1 MRKRYW
7 IASAVL
13 VTVGGIA
20 AWGYYSHA
28 DGFLSKASAGN
39 DIESP
44 ALTDKQNKV
53 HFDFKSAGII
63 SDYKRCDWTRIQL
76 NKAEPG
82 LGDKHFKCEELRSY
96 EEPVD
101 RLKAATR
108 QGLVQDCEQAIKAAL
123 WDPGSYVF
131 VDHLY
136 VANEINGVDVRLTYL
151 ENDGYG
157 GRDQW
162 QTTCSY
168 QLRPTSTTVG
178 VTHSN

>member
-1 MRKRYW
+1 MRRRYW
-7 IASAVL
+7 IPSAVL

-20 AWGYYSHA
+20 ARGYYSHA
-28 DGFLSKASAGN
+28 DAFLSKASAGN

-44 ALTDKQNKV
+44 ALTDKQDKV

-82 LGDKHFKCEELRSY
+82 IGDKHFKCEELKAY
-96 EEPVD
+96 VEPAE
-101 RLKAATR
+101 RLEAASR
-108 QGLVQDCEQAIKAAL
+108 QGLVQNCEQAIKAAL

-151 ENDGYG
+151 ENDGFG

-168 QLRPTSTTVG
+168 QL
-178 VTHSN
+178 

>member
-1 MRKRYW
+1 MRRRYW
-7 IASAVL
+7 IPSAVL

-20 AWGYYSHA
+20 ARGYYSHA
-28 DGFLSKASAGN
+28 DAFLSKASAGN

-44 ALTDKQNKV
+44 ALTDKQDKV

-157 GRDQW
+157 GHDQW

-168 QLRPTSTTVG
+168 HL
-178 VTHSN
+178 

>member
-1 MRKRYW
+1 MRRRHW
-7 IASAVL
+7 IPLALL
-13 VTVGGIA
+13 VVAGGLGALANYIPVDA
-20 AWGYYSHA
+20 
-28 DGFLSKASAGN
+28 FLSTKSA
-39 DIESP
+39 DSDVSS
-44 ALTDKQNKV
+44 ALTDKQDKA

-63 SDYKRCDWTRIQL
+63 SDFKRCDLTRVQL

-82 LGDKHFKCEELRSY
+82 IGDKHFKCEELKAY
-96 EEPVD
+96 VEPAE
-101 RLKAATR
+101 RLEAASR
-108 QGLVQDCEQAIKAAL
+108 QRLVQNCEQAIKAAL

-151 ENDGYG
+151 ENDGFG

-168 QLRPTSTTVG
+168 QL
-178 VTHSN
+178 

>member
-1 MRKRYW
+1 MRRRHW
-7 IASAVL
+7 IPSALL
-13 VTVGGIA
+13 VTVGGLGA
-20 AWGYYSHA
+20 RGYYSHVDA
-28 DGFLSKASAGN
+28 FLPTESAGN
-39 DIESP
+39 DVASS
-44 ALTDKQNKV
+44 AVTAKRGNT

-63 SDYKRCDWTRIQL
+63 SDFKRCHWTRAQL

-82 LGDKHFKCEELRSY
+82 TGDVHFKCEELKSY
-96 EEPVD
+96 VEPVE
-101 RLKAATR
+101 RLKAASR
-108 QGLVQDCEQAIKAAL
+108 QGLVQNCERAIKSSL

-131 VDHLY
+131 VDHMY

-168 QLRPTSTTVG
+168 QL
-178 VTHSN
+178 

>member
-1 MRKRYW
+1 MRRRHC
-7 IASAVL
+7 IPSALL
-13 VTVGGIA
+13 VTVGGLGA
-20 AWGYYSHA
+20 RGYYSHA
-28 DGFLSKASAGN
+28 DAFLPTESAGN
-39 DIESP
+39 DVASS
-44 ALTDKQNKV
+44 AVTAKRGNT

-63 SDYKRCDWTRIQL
+63 SDFKRCHWTRAQL

-82 LGDKHFKCEELRSY
+82 TGDVHFKCEELKSY
-96 EEPVD
+96 VEPVE
-101 RLKAATR
+101 RLKAASR
-108 QGLVQDCEQAIKAAL
+108 QGLVQNCERAIKSSL

-131 VDHLY
+131 VDHMY

-168 QLRPTSTTVG
+168 QL
-178 VTHSN
+178 

>member
-1 MRKRYW
+1 MRRRHW
-7 IASAVL
+7 IPSALL
-13 VTVGGIA
+13 VTVSGLGA
-20 AWGYYSHA
+20 RVYHSHA
-28 DGFLSKASAGN
+28 DAFLSTMSAR
-39 DIESP
+39 DDADSS
-44 ALTDKQNKV
+44 ALTDKQGKS

-63 SDYKRCDWTRIQL
+63 SDYKRCDWTRVQL

-82 LGDKHFKCEELRSY
+82 IGDKHFKCEELKAY
-96 EEPVD
+96 AEPAE
-101 RLKAATR
+101 RLKAASR
-108 QGLVQDCEQAIKAAL
+108 QDLVENCEQAIKAAL
-123 WDPGSYVF
+123 WDPRSYVF

-168 QLRPTSTTVG
+168 QL
-178 VTHSN
+178 

>member
-1 MRKRYW
+1 MRRRHW
-7 IASAVL
+7 IPSALL
-13 VTVGGIA
+13 VTVGGLGA
-20 AWGYYSHA
+20 RGYYSHSDA
-28 DGFLSKASAGN
+28 FLPTESAGN
-39 DIESP
+39 DVASS
-44 ALTDKQNKV
+44 AVTAKRGNT

-63 SDYKRCDWTRIQL
+63 SDFKRCHWTRAQL

-82 LGDKHFKCEELRSY
+82 TGDVHFKCEELNSY
-96 EEPVD
+96 VEPVE
-101 RLKAATR
+101 RLKAAMR
-108 QGLVQDCEQAIKAAL
+108 QGLVQNCERAIKSSL

-131 VDHLY
+131 VDHMY

-168 QLRPTSTTVG
+168 QL
-178 VTHSN
+178 

>member
-1 MRKRYW
+1 MRRRYW
-7 IASAVL
+7 IPSAVL

-20 AWGYYSHA
+20 ARGYYSHA
-28 DGFLSKASAGN
+28 DAFLSKASAGN

-44 ALTDKQNKV
+44 ALTDKQDKV

-82 LGDKHFKCEELRSY
+82 IGDKHFKCEELRSY
-96 EEPVD
+96 EEPID
-101 RLKAATR
+101 RLKAATS

-151 ENDGYG
+151 ENDGFG

-168 QLRPTSTTVG
+168 QL
-178 VTHSN
+178 

>member
-1 MRKRYW
+1 MRYW
-7 IASAVL
+7 INWVLL
-13 VTVGGIA
+13 VTVGGLGA
-20 AWGYYSHA
+20 RGYYSHA
-28 DGFLSKASAGN
+28 DAFHSKESARV
-39 DIESP
+39 DAVSSP
-44 ALTDKQNKV
+44 VTDEQNKA
-53 HFDFKSAGII
+53 HFDFQSAGII
-63 SDYKRCDWTRIQL
+63 SDYRRCHWTRAQL

-82 LGDKHFKCEELRSY
+82 KGDEHFKCEELKSY
-96 EEPVD
+96 VEPAE
-101 RLKAATR
+101 RLKAASR
-108 QGLVQDCEQAIKAAL
+108 KGLVQNCEQAIKAVL

-168 QLRPTSTTVG
+168 QL
-178 VTHSN
+178 

>member
-1 MRKRYW
+1 M
-7 IASAVL
+7 L

-20 AWGYYSHA
+20 ARGYYSHA
-28 DGFLSKASAGN
+28 DAFLSKASAGN
-39 DIESP
+39 EIESP
-44 ALTDKQNKV
+44 ALTDKQDKV

-82 LGDKHFKCEELRSY
+82 IGDKHFKCEELRSY

-136 VANEINGVDVRLTYL
+136 VANEINGVDVLLTYL

-162 QTTCSY
+162 QTICSY
-168 QLRPTSTTVG
+168 QL
-178 VTHSN
+178 

>member
-1 MRKRYW
+1 MRRRYW
-7 IASAVL
+7 IPSAVL

-20 AWGYYSHA
+20 ARGYYSHA
-28 DGFLSKASAGN
+28 DAFLSKASAGI

-44 ALTDKQNKV
+44 ALTDKQDKV
-53 HFDFKSAGII
+53 LFDFKSAGII

-96 EEPVD
+96 EKPVD

-151 ENDGYG
+151 ENDGFG

-168 QLRPTSTTVG
+168 QL
-178 VTHSN
+178 

>member
-1 MRKRYW
+1 MRRRHW
-7 IASAVL
+7 IPSALLVVAGGLGALAYYIPVDAVISTKSSRDDAAS
-13 VTVGGIA
+13 
-20 AWGYYSHA
+20 S
-28 DGFLSKASAGN
+28 
-39 DIESP
+39 
-44 ALTDKQNKV
+44 ALTDKQGKA

-63 SDYKRCDWTRIQL
+63 SDFKRCDWTRVQL

-82 LGDKHFKCEELRSY
+82 IGDKHFKCEELKAY
-96 EEPVD
+96 VEPAE
-101 RLKAATR
+101 RLEAASR
-108 QGLVQDCEQAIKAAL
+108 QRLVQNCEQAIKAAL

-136 VANEINGVDVRLTYL
+136 VANESNGVDVRLTYL

-168 QLRPTSTTVG
+168 QL
-178 VTHSN
+178 

>member
-1 MRKRYW
+1 MRRRYW
-7 IASAVL
+7 IPSAVL

-20 AWGYYSHA
+20 ARGYYSHA
-28 DGFLSKASAGN
+28 DAFLSKASAGN
-39 DIESP
+39 EIESP
-44 ALTDKQNKV
+44 ALTDKQDKV

-82 LGDKHFKCEELRSY
+82 IGDKHFKCEELRSY

-108 QGLVQDCEQAIKAAL
+108 LGLVQDCEQAIKAAL

-151 ENDGYG
+151 ENDGFG

-168 QLRPTSTTVG
+168 QL
-178 VTHSN
+178 

>member
-1 MRKRYW
+1 MRRRYW
-7 IASAVL
+7 IPSAVL

-20 AWGYYSHA
+20 ARGYYSHA
-28 DGFLSKASAGN
+28 DAFLSKASAGN

-44 ALTDKQNKV
+44 ALTDKQDKV

-63 SDYKRCDWTRIQL
+63 SDYRRCDWTRVQL

-82 LGDKHFKCEELRSY
+82 IGDKHFKCEELKAY
-96 EEPVD
+96 VEPAE
-101 RLKAATR
+101 RLEAASR
-108 QGLVQDCEQAIKAAL
+108 QGLVQNCEQAIKAAL

-162 QTTCSY
+162 QTICSY
-168 QLRPTSTTVG
+168 QL
-178 VTHSN
+178 

>member
-1 MRKRYW
+1 M
-7 IASAVL
+7 L

-20 AWGYYSHA
+20 ARGYYSHA
-28 DGFLSKASAGN
+28 DAFLSKASAGI

-44 ALTDKQNKV
+44 ALTDKQDKV
-53 HFDFKSAGII
+53 HFDFKSAGIV
-63 SDYKRCDWTRIQL
+63 SDYERCDWTRIQL

-157 GRDQW
+157 GHDQW

-168 QLRPTSTTVG
+168 HL
-178 VTHSN
+178 

>member
-1 MRKRYW
+1 MRRRHW
-7 IASAVL
+7 IPSALL
-13 VTVGGIA
+13 VTVGGLGA
-20 AWGYYSHA
+20 LGYYSHA
-28 DGFLSKASAGN
+28 DAFLPTESAGN
-39 DIESP
+39 DVASS
-44 ALTDKQNKV
+44 AVTAKRGNT

-63 SDYKRCDWTRIQL
+63 SDFKRCQWTRAQL

-82 LGDKHFKCEELRSY
+82 TGDVHFKCEELKSY
-96 EEPVD
+96 VEPVE
-101 RLKAATR
+101 RLKAASR
-108 QGLVQDCEQAIKAAL
+108 QGLVQNCERAIKSSL

-131 VDHLY
+131 VDHMY

-168 QLRPTSTTVG
+168 QL
-178 VTHSN
+178 

>member
-1 MRKRYW
+1 MRRRHW
-7 IASAVL
+7 ILSAVL
-13 VTVGGIA
+13 VTVSGLGA
-20 AWGYYSHA
+20 RDYFSHA
-28 DGFLSKASAGN
+28 DAFFSTKSAGS
-39 DIESP
+39 DSASS
-44 ALTDKQNKV
+44 ALTDKQDQA

-63 SDYKRCDWTRIQL
+63 SDYKRCDWTRVQL

-82 LGDKHFKCEELRSY
+82 TGDKHFKCEELKAY
-96 EEPVD
+96 VEPAE
-101 RLKAATR
+101 RLEAASR
-108 QGLVQDCEQAIKAAL
+108 QDLVQNCEQAIKAAL

-151 ENDGYG
+151 ENDGSG

-168 QLRPTSTTVG
+168 QL
-178 VTHSN
+178 

>member
-1 MRKRYW
+1 MRRRHW
-7 IASAVL
+7 IPSAVL
-13 VTVGGIA
+13 VTVSGLGA
-20 AWGYYSHA
+20 RGYFSHA
-28 DGFLSKASAGN
+28 DAVLSTKSADSDVSSPLTNKQDKA
-39 DIESP
+39 
-44 ALTDKQNKV
+44 

-63 SDYKRCDWTRIQL
+63 SDYRRCGWTRLQL

-82 LGDKHFKCEELRSY
+82 IGDKHFKCEELKAY
-96 EEPVD
+96 EEPAE
-101 RLKAATR
+101 RLEAASR
-108 QGLVQDCEQAIKAAL
+108 QGLVKNCEQAIKAAL

-136 VANEINGVDVRLTYL
+136 VANESNGVDVRLTYL

-168 QLRPTSTTVG
+168 QL
-178 VTHSN
+178 

>member
-1 MRKRYW
+1 M
-7 IASAVL
+7 L

-20 AWGYYSHA
+20 ARGYYSHA
-28 DGFLSKASAGN
+28 DAFLSKASAGN

-44 ALTDKQNKV
+44 LTDKQDKV

-151 ENDGYG
+151 ENDGFG

-168 QLRPTSTTVG
+168 QL
-178 VTHSN
+178 

>member
-1 MRKRYW
+1 MRVRRW
-7 IASAVL
+7 IPSAVL
-13 VTVGGIA
+13 VVAVGLGA
-20 AWGYYSHA
+20 RAYYSHA
-28 DGFLSKASAGN
+28 DAFLSTKSARGDAAS
-39 DIESP
+39 S
-44 ALTDKQNKV
+44 ALTDKQGKY

-63 SDYKRCDWTRIQL
+63 SVFKRCDWTRAQL

-82 LGDKHFKCEELRSY
+82 KGDKHFKCEELKAY
-96 EEPVD
+96 VEPAE
-101 RLKAATR
+101 RLKAASR
-108 QGLVQDCEQAIKAAL
+108 QGLVQNCEQAIKAAL

-136 VANEINGVDVRLTYL
+136 VANESNGVDVRLTYL

-168 QLRPTSTTVG
+168 QL
-178 VTHSN
+178 